1 MNAHEQRLV
10 ESLRE
15 RIADLEGLIE
25 TGPRPKFSE
34 AALNP
39 ALLWRERV
47 VAIIKRAVAVE
58 FGGTTDEISRKSR
71 KRYTVMKRHIAMH
84 LCRHVGMSLTEV
96 AEALDCKHHTTVYYA
111 LEHVEAMRAAA
122 PSIDKAITRLERVVD
137 DGVKAVAA

>member
-1 MNAHEQRLV
+1 MNTYEQKLV
-10 ESLRE
+10 DALRD
-15 RIADLEGLIE
+15 RIAALEELVE
-25 TGPRPKFSE
+25 TGPRPKFAESS
-34 AALNP
+34 LNP

-47 VAIIKRAVAVE
+47 VAVIKRAVAVE
-58 FGGTTDEISRKSR
+58 FGGTTDELSRKSR

-111 LEHVEAMRAAA
+111 LEHVEAMRAAS